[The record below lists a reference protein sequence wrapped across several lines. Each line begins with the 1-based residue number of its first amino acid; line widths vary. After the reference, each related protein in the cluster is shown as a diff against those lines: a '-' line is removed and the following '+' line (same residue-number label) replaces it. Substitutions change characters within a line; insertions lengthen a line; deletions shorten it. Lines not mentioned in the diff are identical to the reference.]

1 MLHCFS
7 NRGFSNWIDIAKE
20 LKTNRT
26 PYQCLSRFQ
35 RSLNPSILN
44 NEWTPA
50 EDEEL
55 RKAVAE
61 YGETNWSLSA
71 STLSGRTGTQ
81 CSNRSVTILFIF
93 KYHIFQPNK
102 KLVKWVESHEKAI
115 AKHGMGQMRDF

>member
-7 NRGFSNWIDIAKE
+7 NRGFSNWIDIARE

-44 NEWTPA
+44 NEWTPT
-50 EDEEL
+50 EDNEL

-61 YGETNWSLSA
+61 YGETNWQLIA
-71 STLSGRTGTQ
+71 SILSGRTGTQ
-81 CSNRSVTILFIF
+81 CSNRSVTIFMF
-93 KYHIFQPNK
+93 
-102 KLVKWVESHEKAI
+102 W
-115 AKHGMGQMRDF
+115 GQMDQISYFPAK